1 MRKILTILI
10 ILTLSG
16 CNSVRHEL
24 FLDQTAVEQQRKMTH
39 STDFRT
45 ATLGDE
51 MLSEGEY
58 MRKPALELVTP
69 VKASI
74 PGAMGLPFTFKI
86 DRCILVPSWKS
97 KNYTYYEAPSE
108 KSTATHAMLGTVVK
122 GEDKIGVRVHR
133 KNNGMEWYFDNSDY
147 NKMRAKSM
155 IWNRRISRRDNVEFK
170 IREDK
175 SMVMD
180 SPFTSVKLIS
190 YAGYVNGNYQL
201 TYREINQ
208 GREYEKDFQIPK
220 SKSGFTAV
228 SIKGCLIEIVSHT
241 SLGVKFRV
249 LRSFAR

>member
-1 MRKILTILI
+1 MRLLVLLITIGFC
-10 ILTLSG
+10 G

-24 FLDQTAVEQQRKMTH
+24 FLDASAVEQQRKMTH

-58 MRKPALELVTP
+58 IRIPAIELVTP
-69 VKASI
+69 IKASI
-74 PGAMGLPFTFKI
+74 PGAMGLPFTFQI
-86 DRCILVPSWKS
+86 DNCLLMPSWKS
-97 KNYTYYEAPSE
+97 KSYTYYEAPPE
-108 KSTATHAMLGTVVK
+108 KSSATHAMLGSVVR
-122 GEDKIGVRVHR
+122 GDDRIGIRVHR
-133 KNNGMEWYFDNSDY
+133 NNNGMEWYVDNSDY

-155 IWNRRISRRDNVEFK
+155 IWNRRITYRDNVKFK

-190 YAGYVNGNYQL
+190 YGGYVNGNYQL

-208 GREYEKDFQIPK
+208 GREYEKDFQVPK
-220 SKSGFTAV
+220 AKSGNTAV
-228 SIKGCLIEIVSHT
+228 SIKGSLIEIVSHT

-249 LRSFAR
+249 LRSFTR